1 VLRSSTGHLMTARNL
16 AVFSKTIDRSAA
28 RLIGLFG
35 IDIWWSTWLGRKSA
49 PADNKMIGTWQLGFG
64 T

>member
-1 VLRSSTGHLMTARNL
+1 MTARNL